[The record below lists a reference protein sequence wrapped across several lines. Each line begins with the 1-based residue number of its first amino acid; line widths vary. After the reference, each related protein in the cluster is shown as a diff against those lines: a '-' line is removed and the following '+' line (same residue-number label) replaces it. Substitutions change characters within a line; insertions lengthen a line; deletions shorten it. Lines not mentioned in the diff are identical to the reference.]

1 MRVAFLG
8 CTKYSEE
15 LFLHIIQNKEVEI
28 AAVFSIPQQF
38 KINYSESLVTNS
50 NFADMEAHAKER
62 DIPFHYITGEKG
74 KRLQDHS
81 AFIKGLEL
89 DVILVLGWYYMV
101 PPVVRSLAKFG
112 AWGIHASLLP
122 DYAGGAP
129 LVWAIIEGQT
139 STGVTLFKLDDGVD
153 DGDIILQDEFP
164 ILFEDSIREVYQKA
178 TESSIRILNKAFE
191 LGDKNTF
198 TKQDPGKIK
207 IYPQRSPADGQIDF
221 SKPALSIYNFI
232 RAQSS
237 PYPGAFFLSGDN
249 KKVVIEKARILDV

>member
-15 LFLHIIQNKEVEI
+15 LFLNIIQNKEVEI
-28 AAVFSIPQQF
+28 AAIFSIPQQF
-38 KINYSESLVTNS
+38 KISYSESLVTNS
-50 NFADMEAHAKER
+50 NFANMEVHAKER
-62 DIPFHYITGEKG
+62 DIPFHYITSEKG
-74 KRLQDHS
+74 YRLQDHTPL
-81 AFIKGLEL
+81 IKELKL

-101 PPVVRSLAKFG
+101 PQTVRSLARYG
-112 AWGIHASLLP
+112 AWGIHASMLP

-153 DGDIILQDEFP
+153 NGDIILQEQFP

-198 TKQDPGKIK
+198 TKQDQGKIK
-207 IYPQRSPADGQIDF
+207 VYPQRNPADGQIDF
-221 SKPALSIYNFI
+221 TKPALSIYNFI

-249 KKVVIEKARILDV
+249 KKIIIEKARILDA